1 MKRKTLVKI
10 HIIATAIAALT
21 IATFFISSLAAE
33 INGSETRIR
42 DVKRAILYALPV
54 MLIAMPAL
62 GITGNKLAGKSQ
74 NPIVVAKRKRM
85 KFVFLNGMGLITLA
99 CFLYYRSHYQTI
111 DNTFLVARV
120 AELALGMTNLIFI
133 ALNIKSGFQLSGRLK
148 KKKPI
153 RSSY

>member
-21 IATFFISSLAAE
+21 IATFFICSLAAE

-74 NPIVVAKRKRM
+74 NPIVLAKRKRM

-99 CFLYYRSHYQTI
+99 CFLYYYSHYQTI
-111 DNTFLVARV
+111 DNTFVVAQV
-120 AELALGMTNLIFI
+120 AEFALGMTNLIFI
-133 ALNIKSGFQLSGRLK
+133 ALNIKSGFQLSGR
-148 KKKPI
+148 
-153 RSSY
+153 